1 MSAGAGAGS
10 AEIAL
15 GGGGWIDG
23 AAGSERGGA
32 RSFSG
37 DDTLGATGAPP
48 NLRKIAAPG
57 EVVSSPGANLI
68 PDPGSDDSRR
78 NVTSRPPH
86 EPSPRCAPR
95 PPADV
100 PNTSSTS
107 ACSSIEMSTK
117 RNSSDD
123 SRVAGASR
131 GRAKL
136 RRVVKS
142 GECGRVQTR
151 VG

>member
-1 MSAGAGAGS
+1 MSACAGAGS

-15 GGGGWIDG
+15 GGGGWIEGAAESGRG
-23 AAGSERGGA
+23 AAGA
-32 RSFSG
+32 FSG
-37 DDTLGATGAPP
+37 GDALGAAGVPP
-48 NLRKIAAPG
+48 NRRKIAAPG

-78 NVTSRPPH
+78 SVTSRPPH
-86 EPSPRCAPR
+86 APSPRCAPR

-100 PNTSSTS
+100 PKMSSTS
-107 ACSSIEMSTK
+107 ACSSIETSTK

-123 SRVAGASR
+123 PRVGGASR

-136 RRVVKS
+136 RKVVKS
-142 GECGRVQTR
+142 GECGCVQTR
-151 VG
+151 VR